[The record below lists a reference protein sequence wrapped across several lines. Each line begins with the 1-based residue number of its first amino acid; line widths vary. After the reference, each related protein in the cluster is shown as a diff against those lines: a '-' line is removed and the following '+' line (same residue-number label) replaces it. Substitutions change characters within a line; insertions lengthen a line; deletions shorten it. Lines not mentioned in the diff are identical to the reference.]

1 MLLGPRQM
9 RSPRKIKRV
18 EESSRQP
25 ADMLEQ
31 GRELTGAAMHVADR
45 EYRFA
50 LDGKPSLAPFGDR
63 ERT

>member
-1 MLLGPRQM
+1 
-9 RSPRKIKRV
+9 
-18 EESSRQP
+18 
-25 ADMLEQ
+25 MLEQ

-50 LDGKPSLAPFGDR
+50 IDGKPGLAPIGDR